1 MELPSEYLVTF
12 QKVVPGS
19 GGGWNTQTG
28 KYEEVQPSTVDQ
40 QGIILPL
47 STDDLKFSEGG
58 TFSVHD
64 RKIYT
69 DLPLKIGSEIKY
81 EEDSYTIRAE
91 KDYSKQADVYIYFA
105 KRIGE

>member
-12 QKVVPGS
+12 QKITYSTGT
-19 GGGWNTQTG
+19 WNKQTG
-28 KYEEVQPSTVDQ
+28 KYEESGPGTVDQ

-58 TFSVHD
+58 TYSVHD

-69 DLPLKIGSEIKY
+69 ALPLKMGSEIKY
-81 EEDSYTIRAE
+81 DGNTYTIHAE
-91 KDYSKQADVYIYFA
+91 KDYSQQADVYIYFA

>member
-1 MELPSEYLVTF
+1 MYLPAEYLVTF
-12 QKVVPGS
+12 QKIVHS
-19 GGGWNTQTG
+19 TGGWNNQTG
-28 KYEEVQPSTVDQ
+28 KYEKSGPDTVDQ

-47 STDDLKFSEGG
+47 STNDLKFSEGG
-58 TFSVHD
+58 TYSVHD

-69 DLPLKIGSEIKY
+69 DLPLKIGSEINY
-81 EEDSYTIRAE
+81 DGNTYTIHAE